1 MAFQVTVQYPNGQL
15 LTFPFEKNEVYCGR
29 AQGNDIRLAHS
40 FVSSRHFRIR
50 QQESRFYVE
59 DVGSTNGTLLN
70 GQNIEAHI
78 PQPITPDDVIQLGSL
93 EIRVAS
99 IVEATII
106 ERISRPLPA
115 GQEVVERLASRQSTA
130 PIEGPTG
137 DEPAPLWQIQTGMI
151 RQQSAGIRIDD
162 QSVSF
167 PRREANEGASSYPRP
182 GFEERIRRAPAPETQ
197 ARQEIELS
205 VPWGTLS
212 QMLGGVL
219 LLAAI
224 GLMLIVLFL

>member
-1 MAFQVTVQYPNGQL
+1 MAFQVTVQYPNGQV
-15 LTFPFEKNEVYCGR
+15 LTFPFEKQEVYCGR

-50 QQESRFYVE
+50 QQEGRYFVE

-70 GQNIEAHI
+70 GQTIEAHV
-78 PQPITPDDVIQLGSL
+78 PQPITPDDTIQLGSL
-93 EIRVAS
+93 EIRLS
-99 IVEATII
+99 TIVEATII
-106 ERISRPLPA
+106 ERISRPLPSGPEA
-115 GQEVVERLASRQSTA
+115 ERLASRPSA
-130 PIEGPTG
+130 MPVEGPVD

-167 PRREANEGASSYPRP
+167 PRREASASVGHARP
-182 GFEERIRRAPAPETQ
+182 GFEERIQRRAPDPTPRPEVTV
-197 ARQEIELS
+197 AL
-205 VPWGTLS
+205 PWGTVS
-212 QMLGGVL
+212 QVLGGVL
-219 LLAAI
+219 LLLAI

>member
-1 MAFQVTVQYPNGQL
+1 MAFQVTVQYPNGQV
-15 LTFPFEKNEVYCGR
+15 LTFPFEKHEIYCGR

-50 QQESRFYVE
+50 QQDGRYFVE

-70 GQNIEAHI
+70 GQTMEAHI
-78 PQPITPDDVIQLGSL
+78 PQPITPDDAIQLGSL
-93 EIRVAS
+93 EIRLS
-99 IVEATII
+99 PIVEATII
-106 ERISRPLPA
+106 ERISKPLPA
-115 GQEVVERLASRQSTA
+115 GPEMDRLASRPA
-130 PIEGPTG
+130 AMPVEGPAD

-162 QSVSF
+162 QSVSV
-167 PRREANEGASSYPRP
+167 PRREASAAASTLQRP
-182 GFEERIRRAPAPETQ
+182 GFEERIRRAPAAPAP
-197 ARQEIELS
+197 ARSAVE
-205 VPWGTLS
+205 VTMPWGTVS
-212 QMLGGVL
+212 QVLGGVL